1 MTARTIESVPL
12 AGVAPLRP
20 AYGNLKDEA
29 ARFIRAAIVSGR
41 LAPDSKV
48 DQDDVAE
55 SLGISRAPVREALIE
70 LAQKGFVVAVPRR
83 GAFVAELTAEDIE
96 DHYEIVASVFGLT
109 TRRAVEK
116 LLPAEVDELRR
127 LHREI
132 GSIEDTARRMELDR
146 RFFNVIASAGR
157 SPRLDAVL
165 EFLGGVFQGER
176 LLRVTAVGG
185 QRAQVPPAAAERH
198 QVRRRG
204 GGCEDQRGVPARLRP
219 DDDRLPAVARL
230 PGRLLQSPALR
241 PGAAEQGRR

>member
-41 LAPDSKV
+41 LAPNSKV

-96 DHYEIVASVFGLT
+96 DHYEIVAVVFGLT

-116 LLPAEVDELRR
+116 LLPGEVDELRR

-146 RFFNVIASAGR
+146 RFFNVIATAGR

-165 EFLGGVFQGER
+165 EFLGGVFQASVYFESPR
-176 LLRVTAVGG
+176 WADNEHKYRRQLLSAIKSGDVE
-185 QRAQVPPAAAERH
+185 AAAKTSEEHLRTCASLSIEHLRSSGYWSER
-198 QVRRRG
+198 
-204 GGCEDQRGVPARLRP
+204 
-219 DDDRLPAVARL
+219 
-230 PGRLLQSPALR
+230 S
-241 PGAAEQGRR
+241 